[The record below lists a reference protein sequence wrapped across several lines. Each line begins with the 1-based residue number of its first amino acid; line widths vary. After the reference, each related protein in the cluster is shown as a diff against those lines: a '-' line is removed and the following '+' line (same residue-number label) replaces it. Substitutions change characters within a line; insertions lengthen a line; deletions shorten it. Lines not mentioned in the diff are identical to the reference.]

1 MLVTFHHDDG
11 SSTAKKVPGRRLNMD
26 NEIGIN
32 PVILVVEDVH
42 ETRDGIEKLLKVDGY
57 RVVLARDELDGI
69 ERAQRQRPDL
79 ILVSLAGTP
88 SEVLI
93 CSRRIRESA
102 AGEEVPIVVF
112 GFDEIAAGAE
122 VAIDKNVHITHPDNF
137 NQLRD
142 LIARLLQS
150 IPTAA

>member
-1 MLVTFHHDDG
+1 
-11 SSTAKKVPGRRLNMD
+11 MD

-32 PVILVVEDVH
+32 PTILVVEDVH
-42 ETRDGIEKLLKVDGY
+42 ETREGMEKLLKADGY
-57 RVVLARDELDGI
+57 RVELARDEQDGI

-79 ILVSLAGTP
+79 ILVSLAGTL

-93 CSRRIRESA
+93 CGRRIRESAA

-122 VAIDKNVHITHPDNF
+122 VALDKNVHITHPDNF
-137 NQLRD
+137 NQLRGF
-142 LIARLLQS
+142 LSRLLLRT
-150 IPTAA
+150 PTAI

>member
-1 MLVTFHHDDG
+1 
-11 SSTAKKVPGRRLNMD
+11 MD

-69 ERAQRQRPDL
+69 ERAQRQR
-79 ILVSLAGTP
+79 LVSLAGTP

-93 CSRRIRESA
+93 CGRRIRESA
-102 AGEEVPIVVF
+102 VGEEVPIVGF
-112 GFDEIAAGAE
+112 DFDEIAQPAT
-122 VAIDKNVHITHPDNF
+122 KT
-137 NQLRD
+137 
-142 LIARLLQS
+142 
-150 IPTAA
+150 